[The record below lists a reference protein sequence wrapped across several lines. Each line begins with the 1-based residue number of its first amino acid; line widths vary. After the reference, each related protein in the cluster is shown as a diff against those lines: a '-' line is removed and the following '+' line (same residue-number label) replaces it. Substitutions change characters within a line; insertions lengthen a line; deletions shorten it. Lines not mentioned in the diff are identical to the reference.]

1 MRRRDFVSLVGGAM
15 TWPLMARAQQP
26 GVSRIGA
33 LYIGNADVEQFK
45 EGLRKGLRELGHIE
59 GKDILFEFRSAE
71 GKPERLPALAA
82 DLVRLKVDVI
92 VALYTPCAVAAKGAT
107 REIPIVM
114 LSGDPV
120 ELGLVA
126 SLARPGNNVTG
137 ISLMAAEVCGKFVE
151 LFRDM
156 LPSVRRVAVLARAA
170 SGNSLDPLFANAMLE
185 QIHLAGRTIG
195 IEIEP
200 VIMISEAAESE
211 AAFSEMK
218 ERRADAVIVQG
229 SLSNKQVTDL
239 ALEHRLPA
247 ASNPR
252 SFTEVGG
259 LMSYGADGPSS
270 FLRSTV
276 FVHKIL
282 KGSKPM
288 ELPVEQPTK
297 FELVVNLKTAR
308 TIGLSIS
315 DAFLARADTVI
326 E

>member
-1 MRRRDFVSLVGGAM
+1 VRRRDFVSLVGGAM

-71 GKPERLPALAA
+71 GKLDRLPALAA

-92 VALYTPCAVAAKGAT
+92 VALYTPCAVAAKEAT

-120 ELGLVA
+120 ETGLVA

-137 ISLMAAEVCGKFVE
+137 VSLMAAEVCGKCVE

-156 LPSVRRVAVLARAA
+156 LPSARRVAVL
-170 SGNSLDPLFANAMLE
+170 GNSLGQLFAKSMLD

-200 VIMISEAAESE
+200 VIMISEAAEVE

-229 SLSNKQVTDL
+229 SLSHKQVTDL

-247 ASNPR
+247 ASTPR
-252 SFTEVGG
+252 SFAEVGG

>member
-1 MRRRDFVSLVGGAM
+1 
-15 TWPLMARAQQP
+15 
-26 GVSRIGA
+26 
-33 LYIGNADVEQFK
+33 
-45 EGLRKGLRELGHIE
+45 
-59 GKDILFEFRSAE
+59 
-71 GKPERLPALAA
+71 
-82 DLVRLKVDVI
+82 
-92 VALYTPCAVAAKGAT
+92 
-107 REIPIVM
+107 VM
-114 LSGDPV
+114 ISGDPV
-120 ELGLVA
+120 EVGLVA

-137 ISLMAAEVCGKFVE
+137 VSLMAAEVCGKCVE

-156 LPSVRRVAVLARAA
+156 LPSARRVAVL
-170 SGNSLDPLFANAMLE
+170 GNNLGQLFAKSMLE

-200 VIMISEAAESE
+200 VIMISEAAEVE

-229 SLSNKQVTDL
+229 SLSHKQVTDL

-252 SFTEVGG
+252 SFAEVGG

-270 FLRSTV
+270 FLHSTV

>member
-71 GKPERLPALAA
+71 GKLDRLPALAA

-92 VALYTPCAVAAKGAT
+92 VALYTPCAEAAKEAT

-120 ELGLVA
+120 EVGLVA

-137 ISLMAAEVCGKFVE
+137 VSLMAAEVCGKCVE

-156 LPSVRRVAVLARAA
+156 LPSARRVAVL
-170 SGNSLDPLFANAMLE
+170 GNSLGPSFAKSMLE

-200 VIMISEAAESE
+200 VIMISEAAEVE

-229 SLSNKQVTDL
+229 SLSHKQVTDL

-247 ASNPR
+247 ASTPR
-252 SFTEVGG
+252 SFAEVGG

-315 DAFLARADTVI
+315 DAFLARADTII

>member
-1 MRRRDFVSLVGGAM
+1 VRRRDFVSLVGGAM

-71 GKPERLPALAA
+71 GKLDRLPALAA

-92 VALYTPCAVAAKGAT
+92 VALYTPCAVAAKEAT
-107 REIPIVM
+107 RETPIVM
-114 LSGDPV
+114 ISGDPV
-120 ELGLVA
+120 EVGLVA

-137 ISLMAAEVCGKFVE
+137 LSLMAAEVSGKCVE

-156 LPSVRRVAVLARAA
+156 LPSARRVAVL
-170 SGNSLDPLFANAMLE
+170 GNSLGQLFAKSMLD

-200 VIMISEAAESE
+200 VIMISEAAEVE

-229 SLSNKQVTDL
+229 SLSHKQVTDL

-247 ASNPR
+247 ASTPR
-252 SFTEVGG
+252 SFAEVGG

-315 DAFLARADTVI
+315 DAFLARADTII